1 MTDREIYDSW
11 RLAKNRNKQI
21 KVLSELILRDTNDIK
36 AVIERMKP
44 WGEKKKA
51 GRPRKSELPK
61 ANYLRQTILDRMDV
75 ITSLTKQMQERV
87 DAMTEEYA
95 ELKEWL
101 SVIDS

>member
-21 KVLSELILRDTNDIK
+21 KVLSELTLRDVNDIK
-36 AVIERMKP
+36 GVIERMD
-44 WGEKKKA
+44 EKKKV
-51 GRPRKSELPK
+51 GRPKKNELPNAK
-61 ANYLRQTILDRMDV
+61 YLRQTILERMDV
-75 ITSLTKQMQERV
+75 ITALTKQMQERV

-101 SVIDS
+101 TAIDS